1 MEEKKLIANTSRY
14 TAYGRTGQGGRSENQ
29 DCYGGL
35 MNDNDNLILT
45 VCDGMGGAAGG
56 QTASRLAVESIIKTL
71 MDITATANIP
81 EMIKNAIENANDA
94 IYQTAL
100 NDASLRGMGTTAT
113 VMVINEEAA
122 WLTHVGDSRIYRL
135 HDGVKMYRTFDHSK
149 VFDMVKDGIITEEQ
163 ARQSSFSNIITRA
176 LGIRKQVEME
186 VVKIPYKKG
195 DRMILCCDGVWNTF
209 PEPEMLKLFNT
220 HKSAE
225 EEVMFL
231 TDTVNNHG
239 KEHGNCHDNLTAII
253 ADMKMNSTYQYSA
266 WHDIKKKINSFFKRL
281 KHR

>member
-1 MEEKKLIANTSRY
+1 MEEHKLIIDNNEYA
-14 TAYGRTGQGGRSENQ
+14 AYGRTGQGGRNENQ
-29 DCYGGL
+29 DCYGGVYNNE
-35 MNDNDNLILT
+35 MLILT

-56 QTASRLAVESIIKTL
+56 QTASRIAVQTIMKTL
-71 MDITATANIP
+71 MEITSETNIS
-81 EMIKNAIENANDA
+81 EKIKNAIETANNE

-113 VMVINEEAA
+113 VMVINKEAA

-195 DRMILCCDGVWNTF
+195 DRIILCCDGVWNTF

-225 EEVMFL
+225 EEVVFL

-253 ADMKMNSTYQYSA
+253 ADMKINSTYQYSI
-266 WHDIKKKINSFFKRL
+266 WHDFKKKMTNLFKRK
-281 KHR
+281 KHK

>member
-1 MEEKKLIANTSRY
+1 MEEQKLIIDNKQY
-14 TAYGRTGQGGRSENQ
+14 TAYGRTGQGGRNENQ
-29 DCYGGL
+29 DCYGGVHNNE
-35 MNDNDNLILT
+35 MLILT

-56 QTASRLAVESIIKTL
+56 QTASRIAVQSIIKTL
-71 MDITATANIP
+71 MNVTPEANIP
-81 EMIKNAIENANDA
+81 EKIRNAIENANNE

-113 VMVINEEAA
+113 VMVISKEAA

-135 HDGVKMYRTFDHSK
+135 HEGVKKYRTFDHSK
-149 VFDMVKDGIITEEQ
+149 VFDMVKDGIISEEQ

-195 DRMILCCDGVWNTF
+195 DRMLLCSDGVWNAF
-209 PEPEMLKLFNT
+209 PEQEMLKLFNT
-220 HKSAE
+220 HKATE
-225 EEVMFL
+225 EEVLFL

-239 KEHGNCHDNLTAII
+239 AKNGSSHDNLTAIV
-253 ADMKMNSTYQYSA
+253 ADMKIDSTYQYSI
-266 WHDIKKKINSFFKRL
+266 WHDFKKKMTNLFKRK
-281 KHR
+281 KHK